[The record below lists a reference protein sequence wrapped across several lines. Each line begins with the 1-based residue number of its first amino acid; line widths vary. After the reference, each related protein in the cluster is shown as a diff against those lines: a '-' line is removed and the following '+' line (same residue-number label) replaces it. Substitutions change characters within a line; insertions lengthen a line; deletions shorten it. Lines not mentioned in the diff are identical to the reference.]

1 MARPA
6 SRFRRGG
13 GFTLLETL
21 VALAVLAIALAA
33 AFRAVGAATAA
44 VDEVQARLLAEWL
57 AQNRLAEHRA
67 RRDWPPPGIA
77 EGAAVQG
84 GLRFRWREEV
94 SATPNS
100 LFRRI
105 DLRVYRGGED
115 HALVR
120 LTGFLT
126 ASGSAP

>member
-1 MARPA
+1 VARPA
-6 SRFRRGG
+6 SRCRRGG

-84 GLRFRWREEV
+84 GLGFRWREEV
-94 SATPNS
+94 SVTPNS
-100 LFRRI
+100 LFRRV
-105 DLRVYRGGED
+105 DLRVYRGGEE
-115 HALVR
+115 HALAR

-126 ASGSAP
+126 APGSAP